1 MKILLATVYDY
12 PHAGGLSTHVET
24 LRVGLEALGHQVD
37 VLSFSNVP
45 RWQQVLLAKGPSWV
59 LNKFSKGAGIVWSHR
74 MREWMLHGLLSAA
87 KRKGYDVV
95 NAQDPFATLAALR
108 ASYPTVSTVHGYMT
122 FESISKGSMVA
133 DSKAAKQMTAVEI
146 EAYRKTGAV
155 VTVDT
160 RLKEYVASVSGVAGT
175 AIRNFIDVDGFR
187 PEQARKAE
195 LRKAYGIAMEDEVL
209 FCPRR
214 LTKKNGVIYP
224 ALALAEV
231 LKNRPKAHLIYAG
244 SGEALGEIRRIVAEN
259 KLEQRVTLLG
269 AIPHGEVKAYY
280 AMADVVLVPSVHSS
294 GVEEATSISAL
305 EAMGCGAPLI
315 ACAVGGLK
323 EIVQDGVDGVLV
335 EEKNV
340 TALAAAIV
348 DLLVH
353 PEKGAQFAQVARAK
367 IEADYS
373 HLAAARQ
380 YIAIYDTVRV
390 HS

>member
-12 PHAGGLSTHVET
+12 PHAGGLSTHVST
-24 LRVGLEALGHQVD
+24 LQVGLEALGHQVD
-37 VLSFSNVP
+37 VLSFSDVP

-59 LNKFSKGAGIVWSHR
+59 LNKFSKGSGIVWSHR
-74 MREWMLHGLLSAA
+74 MREWMLHELLRGA
-87 KRKGYDVV
+87 KKKGYDVV

-108 ASYPTVSTVHGYMT
+108 AGYPTVSTVHGYMT

-133 DSKAAKQMTAVEI
+133 GSHAAAAMTQVEV
-146 EAYRKTGAV
+146 EAYQQTGAV

-160 RLKEYVASVSGVAGT
+160 RLKEYVEALSGVNGT

-187 PEQARKAE
+187 PEQAQKAA
-195 LRKAYGIAMEDEVL
+195 LREVHGIAATDEVL

-224 ALALAEV
+224 ALALVEV
-231 LKNRPKAHLIYAG
+231 LRQRPATHLIYAG
-244 SGEALGEIRRIVAEN
+244 SGEALGDIRQIVADH
-259 KLEQRVTLLG
+259 KMEQRVTLLG
-269 AIPHGEVKAYY
+269 AIPHDQVKAYY
-280 AMADVVLVPSVHSS
+280 AMADVVLVPSVHSA

-323 EIVQDGVDGVLV
+323 EIVEDGVDGVLV

-340 TALAAAIV
+340 PALAEAIV
-348 DLLVH
+348 DLLAH
-353 PEKGAQFAQVARAK
+353 PEKGAKLAQAARAK
-367 IEADYS
+367 IEAEYS
-373 HLAAARQ
+373 HLAAAKH
-380 YIAIYDTVRV
+380 YVSIYDTVRV
-390 HS
+390 HP